1 MEVSEN
7 ISGTL
12 RAQQHGHQPLVFEP
26 RSQDGVPRISDQD
39 VSPTLNTMRG
49 GRDNRVSYNE
59 EPLIIEMTSTK
70 NTVVK
75 DGVSPTL
82 TARMGTGGNQV
93 NALLLKNKR

>member
-26 RSQDGVPRISDQD
+26 RSQDGVPRISDKD

-49 GRDNRVSYNE
+49 GQRQPCIVQRRTIDNRND
-59 EPLIIEMTSTK
+59 I
-70 NTVVK
+70 
-75 DGVSPTL
+75 
-82 TARMGTGGNQV
+82 
-93 NALLLKNKR
+93 NKEHSC